1 MDCEATKPHRKALE
15 PALKWVLA
23 IEFQRKISPIL
34 VARNFEISRSNF
46 TRQNSIDA

>member
-23 IEFQRKISPIL
+23 IEFQRKISLIT
-34 VARNFEISRSNF
+34 ATWNFKISRSNF
-46 TRQNSIDA
+46 TDKIS

>member
-23 IEFQRKISPIL
+23 IEFQRKISHIL
-34 VARNFEISRSNF
+34 ASVKF
-46 TRQNSIDA
+46 